1 MEKNKKQQNIKIY
14 FPCFIYKQMENSDSK
29 KFQIEFEQ
37 CISSATPVW
46 EILNVSEEDF
56 KKTYLKPF
64 VIDAKGN
71 QISIDVDNKNQEMKK
86 T

>member
-1 MEKNKKQQNIKIY
+1 
-14 FPCFIYKQMENSDSK
+14 MENNDTK

-37 CISSATPVW
+37 CISSAIPVW
-46 EILNVSEEDF
+46 EMLNISEEDF

>member
-1 MEKNKKQQNIKIY
+1 
-14 FPCFIYKQMENSDSK
+14 MENSDSK

-56 KKTYLKPF
+56 KKTYSKPF

-71 QISIDVDNKNQEMKK
+71 QISIDVDNENQEMKK

>member
-1 MEKNKKQQNIKIY
+1 MEENKKQQNTKIY
-14 FPCFIYKQMENSDSK
+14 FPCYIYKHMENSDSK

-37 CISSATPVW
+37 CISSAIPVW
-46 EILNVSEEDF
+46 EMLNISEEDF

-71 QISIDVDNKNQEMKK
+71 QISIDVDNENQEMKK

>member
-1 MEKNKKQQNIKIY
+1 MLNI
-14 FPCFIYKQMENSDSK
+14 
-29 KFQIEFEQ
+29 
-37 CISSATPVW
+37 
-46 EILNVSEEDF
+46 SEEDF

-71 QISIDVDNKNQEMKK
+71 EISIDVDNENQEIKK